1 MLDANTIL
9 SIINAIGIS
18 SIITHIVVSCV
29 SSRREFDRIK
39 RAIIMELTVNL
50 ELLEDI
56 RQKAVNH
63 AYPMPVLKDVAWN
76 ILLSSPQLAKF
87 GGDKPND
94 PIMLLSAIY
103 TTIGVLNQTIRERN
117 ILPFSAFRAMNIYSE
132 TLRGIDGFIEENATR
147 LTPSIKEILNKL
159 KDFKMKSIC

>member
-1 MLDANTIL
+1 MLEANTIL

-29 SSRREFDRIK
+29 RSRREFDRIK
-39 RAIIMELTVNL
+39 RAIIVELTVNL

-63 AYPMPVLKDVAWN
+63 AYPMSVLKDVAWN

-94 PIMLLSAIY
+94 PIMLRQGDGLSNR
-103 TTIGVLNQTIRERN
+103 GSKSL
-117 ILPFSAFRAMNIYSE
+117 LPNTGGKGRFR
-132 TLRGIDGFIEENATR
+132 F
-147 LTPSIKEILNKL
+147 
-159 KDFKMKSIC
+159 